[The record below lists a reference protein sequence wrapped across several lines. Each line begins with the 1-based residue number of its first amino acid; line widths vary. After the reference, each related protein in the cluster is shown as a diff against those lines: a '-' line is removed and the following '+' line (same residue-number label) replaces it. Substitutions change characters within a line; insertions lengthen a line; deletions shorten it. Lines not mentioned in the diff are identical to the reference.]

1 MSEKNPRDPTGGLG
15 PVELGGQRA
24 FLPGFY
30 TCCADVPPRA
40 TSWCRWA
47 DRRGALLKTLRL
59 YTSACLQ

>member
-40 TSWCRWA
+40 NIVVR
-47 DRRGALLKTLRL
+47 
-59 YTSACLQ
+59 